1 MKTGFFDLKV
11 LPDLSIS
18 IPERLFNAAD
28 SFKELSPPP
37 AVFADAVTAPS
48 GGMYYAREAPDR
60 ETFVKEGDHFEEGDP
75 LFIIE
80 VMKMFNKVYAPFSG
94 TVDKILI
101 DTDSTIVKRGEAIF
115 EVTPDDEIFTESAE
129 AIQVAIRN
137 ETNRF
142 LSENG
147 YKA

>member
-1 MKTGFFDLKV
+1 
-11 LPDLSIS
+11 
-18 IPERLFNAAD
+18 
-28 SFKELSPPP
+28 
-37 AVFADAVTAPS
+37 
-48 GGMYYAREAPDR
+48 
-60 ETFVKEGDHFEEGDP
+60 
-75 LFIIE
+75 
-80 VMKMFNKVYAPFSG
+80 MKMFNKVYAPFSG
-94 TVDKILI
+94 TVDKVLI

-129 AIQVAIRN
+129 TIQAAIRN